1 MMLTAI
7 LEKHVRDNQMKDNIA
22 VHDINIDNNILSHQ
36 NVYLVGLVLCVTFKG
51 LTKSRK
57 KSNKNQGK
65 LLAMK
70 NNTTKLNHNNKKE
83 NFNTIIRKAY
93 LKNKYIL
100 LFYHIESYIYH
111 IYIILM

>member
-1 MMLTAI
+1 MMQTAI
-7 LEKHVRDNQMKDNIA
+7 LEKHVRDNQMKDNI
-22 VHDINIDNNILSHQ
+22 DNNVFSHQ
-36 NVYLVGLVLCVTFKG
+36 NVHLVGLVLCVTFKG

-57 KSNKNQGK
+57 KSNKNQAK

-100 LFYHIESYIYH
+100 LFYHI
-111 IYIILM
+111 